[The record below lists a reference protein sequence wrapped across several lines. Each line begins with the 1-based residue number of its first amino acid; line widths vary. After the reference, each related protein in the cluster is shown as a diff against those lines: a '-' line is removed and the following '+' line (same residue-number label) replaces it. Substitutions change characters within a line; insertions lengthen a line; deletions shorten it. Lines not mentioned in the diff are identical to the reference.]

1 MRNQTKEFNY
11 VSCGRI
17 AAAIAI
23 GLGIIIY
30 FFGPIIT
37 KAVST
42 FTDTQVTVSYYNGK
56 PSTIVSYDEAYNLG
70 DANVDKVTYTT
81 KSKGRLQWGE
91 QNADGT
97 YDVYYDAKDV
107 HTLAA
112 YLNESWDS
120 YNEMYDAYVEAYK
133 AVTQ

>member
-1 MRNQTKEFNY
+1 MRKNREIDF

-17 AAAIAI
+17 AAALAI
-23 GLGIIIY
+23 GIGIIIF

-42 FTDTQVTVSYYNGK
+42 FTDTQVTITYYKGK
-56 PSTIVSYDEAYNLG
+56 QSTVASQGEAYGLG
-70 DANVDKVTYTT
+70 DSNVEKVTYTT

-97 YDVYYDAKDV
+97 YDVYYDAKDI

-112 YLNESWDS
+112 YLNESWES
-120 YNEMYDAYVEAYK
+120 YNDMYDAYVEAYK
-133 AVTQ
+133 SVTQ